1 MRKITFQREQAH
13 KLKLYIMSLENKV
26 PHQSNTTN
34 HRHLTLGVFGFGC
47 VGQGLYH
54 VLNETPGIKADIK
67 KICVKDKNKSRL
79 LPEKLFTFDKE
90 EILNDPEID
99 VVVELIDDS
108 NAAFEI
114 VKEALQKGKA
124 VVTANKKMLAEHLE
138 EIYHLQRQYGKPVLY
153 EGSVCGSIPII
164 RNLEEYYDNDL
175 LTGIEGI
182 FNGSTNYI
190 LTKVFEE
197 KKNYSDALQ
206 QAQELGFAESDP
218 SLDVKGFDPKFK
230 LVIAIAHTFGVF
242 VKPEDVINIG
252 IDKISELDLKF
263 AYDNHYAIKLVARA
277 FKIKN
282 RVYGFVCPQFIESTH
297 PLYAVRNEYNAVQL
311 ESAFAEKQLFVGKGA
326 GSYPTGSAVLSDISA
341 LTYQY
346 QYEYK
351 KLHQLNDLQ
360 FSNHLLVE
368 AFVSFD
374 KGINISI
381 SDFAHFES
389 GYASHGKQYMVG
401 KVSLSKLH
409 EWSLLDG
416 VGIILAPGAVF
427 TPEKKSTSEESFA
440 FA

>member
-1 MRKITFQREQAH
+1 MTLTNNVGLNSH
-13 KLKLYIMSLENKV
+13 
-26 PHQSNTTN
+26 TT
-34 HRHLTLGVFGFGC
+34 HRHLRLGLFGFGC

-54 VLNETPGIKADIK
+54 VLDETPGIKAEIK
-67 KICVKDKNKSRL
+67 KICVKDKNKKRL
-79 LPEKLFTFDKE
+79 LPEALFTFEKT

-99 VVVELIDDS
+99 VVVELIDDAD
-108 NAAFEI
+108 AAFEI
-114 VKEALQKGKA
+114 VKTALQKGKA
-124 VVTANKKMLAEHLE
+124 VVTANKKMLAEHLD
-138 EIYHLQRQYGKPVLY
+138 EIYKLQQQYGKPVLY

-197 KKNYSDALQ
+197 KKSYTEALQ
-206 QAQELGFAESDP
+206 QAQALGFAESDP

-230 LVIAIAHTFGVF
+230 LAIAITHTFGLF
-242 VKPEDVINIG
+242 VKPEEIINIG
-252 IDKISELDLKF
+252 IDRISELDLKF

-277 FKIKN
+277 FKIQN
-282 RVYGFVCPQFIESTH
+282 RVYGFVAPQFIESSH

-341 LTYQY
+341 LTYDY
-346 QYEYK
+346 KYEYK
-351 KLHQLNDLQ
+351 KLHQLTNLK
-360 FSNHLLVE
+360 FSNELLVE

-374 KGINISI
+374 KGTKISL
-381 SDFAHFES
+381 SDFAEFES

-401 KVSLSKLH
+401 KASLLKLQ
-409 EWSLLDG
+409 EWSRLDG
-416 VGIILAPGAVF
+416 VGIILAPGATF
-427 TPEKKSTSEESFA
+427 TPQKQSNANESTVLSESFS
-440 FA
+440 